1 MKTSKF
7 VITIGACVLLL
18 LAGAPA
24 WGAKGGK
31 PGKPPPS
38 DEEPPT
44 AIIDD
49 FYFWRWGHMDG
60 PHDSSKALGISRD
73 GLTAVGSTVVV
84 DFQRAWRSDIGW
96 AINTDLD
103 GDTIPPLYNELQ
115 VQEDIGKIAPSRP
128 SAAFAAS
135 DMTGATIDDG
145 CPGYD
150 KTDLT
155 ALSLDWCDS
164 FPVGTFDKGEV
175 TYGIEWLLPAL
186 DADEGYEFVNMLDYV
201 AFSDFGGGISDM
213 QVNDVSVDGVILV
226 GTGNVKKGLRAFRVD
241 TVEGPFEDV
250 EGVLVPIP
258 IQLTIQEVIDDV
270 EGQTLQYSSA
280 QAVSADGMIIAGYG
294 GTRNGNKAF
303 VTIFEGTEVD
313 AEGNVVAI
321 LTSTILPTIPGGRF
335 AEAYA
340 MTVVD
345 EVIYIAGRSDSPRG
359 PQACIWFEG
368 DDPTTTDVVETWV
381 VKGLGGLSKKKLD
394 SVATGIAYRD
404 GAADGDLMV
413 VGTSQ
418 SILYPSEAFVWAG
431 NPEILEEDVPEEDVI
446 GYMFDL
452 EYILTKTGAGAA
464 SSFGSRW
471 ILNEAT
477 GVSALGDRIVGWG
490 TNPEG
495 GIEAWVVTGY
505 PLDELS
511 TILTYEE

>member
-7 VITIGACVLLL
+7 VLTIGACILLL
-18 LAGAPA
+18 LAGAPV
-24 WGAKGGK
+24 WGAKGGI
-31 PGKPPPS
+31 PGKPPPT
-38 DEEPPT
+38 EPPT
-44 AIIDD
+44 DPPPATVDD

-73 GLTAVGSTVVV
+73 GFTAVGSTVVV
-84 DFQRAWRSDIGW
+84 DFTRAWRSDINW
-96 AINTDLD
+96 AISTDLD
-103 GDTIPPLYNELQ
+103 GDTLPPLYNELQ

-135 DMTGATIDDG
+135 NMIFGTIDG

-150 KTDLT
+150 KLDLENLT
-155 ALSLDWCDS
+155 LDWCGS
-164 FPVGTFDKGEV
+164 LPVGTFDKGEV

-186 DADEGYEFVNMLDYV
+186 DADESYEFVNMFDYV
-201 AFSDFGGGISDM
+201 AFPDFGGGISDM
-213 QVNDVSVDGVILV
+213 QVNDVSADGLILV

-241 TVEGPFEDV
+241 TVEGPFDDELV
-250 EGVLVPIP
+250 PVPIP
-258 IQLTIQEVIDDV
+258 VQLTIQEVIDDV

-280 QAVSADGMIIAGYG
+280 QAVSADGIIIAGYG

-303 VTIFEGTEVD
+303 VTTYLGMDEETGE
-313 AEGNVVAI
+313 ALLE
-321 LTSTILPTIPGGRF
+321 SYILPTIAGGKF

-340 MTVVD
+340 MTVTD
-345 EVIYIAGRSDSPRG
+345 EGVIYIAGRSDSPKG

-368 DDPTTTDVVETWV
+368 DDPLTTDVVETWL

-394 SVATGIAYRD
+394 SVATGIAFRD
-404 GAADGDLMV
+404 DAADGDLMV

-431 NPEILEEDVPEEDVI
+431 NPVLEPDGEDEEFI
-446 GYMFDL
+446 GYMYDL

-477 GVSALGDRIVGWG
+477 GVSASGDRIVGWG

-505 PLDELS
+505 PLDALEPL
-511 TILTYEE
+511 LTYEE

>member
-18 LAGAPA
+18 LTGAPV
-24 WGAKGGK
+24 WGAKGGI

-38 DEEPPT
+38 DDPPPD
-44 AIIDD
+44 AVVED

-73 GLTAVGSTVVV
+73 GFTAVGSTVVV
-84 DFQRAWRSDIGW
+84 DFQRAWRSDIDW
-96 AINTDLD
+96 AINTNLD

-135 DMTGATIDDG
+135 DMTEGTVDG

-150 KTDLT
+150 KTDLSN
-155 ALSLDWCDS
+155 LSLDWCGS
-164 FPVGTFDKGEV
+164 LPVGTYDKGEV
-175 TYGIEWLLPAL
+175 TYGIEWLLPVL
-186 DADEGYEFVNMLDYV
+186 DAEDGYEFLNLTDFV
-201 AFSDFGGGISDM
+201 AFPDFGGGISDM
-213 QVNDVSVDGVILV
+213 QVNDVSVDGSILV

-241 TVEGPFEDV
+241 TVNGPFDDE
-250 EGVLVPIP
+250 LVPIP
-258 IQLTIQEVIDDV
+258 VQLTIQEVIDGV
-270 EGQTLQYSSA
+270 VGQTLQYSSA
-280 QAVSADGMIIAGYG
+280 QAVSADGTIIAGYG

-313 AEGNVVAI
+313 ADGNVVAL
-321 LTSTILPTIPGGRF
+321 LTSTILPKIPGGRF

-340 MTVVD
+340 MT
-345 EVIYIAGRSDSPRG
+345 ETPEGVIYIAGRSDSPRG

-394 SVATGIAYRD
+394 SVATGIAYRA
-404 GAADGDLMV
+404 GAVDGDLMV

-431 NPEILEEDVPEEDVI
+431 NPVIEEEDVPEDEVI
-446 GYMFDL
+446 GYMYDL

-505 PLDELS
+505 PLEELGPLLS
-511 TILTYEE
+511 YEE